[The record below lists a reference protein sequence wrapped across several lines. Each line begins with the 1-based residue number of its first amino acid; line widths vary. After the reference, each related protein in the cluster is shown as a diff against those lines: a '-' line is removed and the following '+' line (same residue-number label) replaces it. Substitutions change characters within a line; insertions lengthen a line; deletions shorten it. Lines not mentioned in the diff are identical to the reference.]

1 MILPTFGASIGFR
14 WHLGISNK
22 HRENVGSTMP
32 CVSIGRCLCKKDSKV
47 APTKSSFWSMELEGN
62 FINRMIGLNGNQQF
76 FISWEM
82 LISLRWWKAVWAC
95 CGVLLGDSEFK
106 LLVDGCDAHS
116 IYLEDGFISGH
127 AYHGDWRMTHAV
139 QWVSSTSMRLNFV
152 FQHLGYFCHEVRS
165 SISMT
170 DALAKQGV
178 GKSLSLRGS
187 CYVIDVVGWRIWC
200 SYTVCQECCIV
211 YEFFSLIIFFRYQLK
226 K

>member
-1 MILPTFGASIGFR
+1 MEI
-14 WHLGISNK
+14 
-22 HRENVGSTMP
+22 
-32 CVSIGRCLCKKDSKV
+32 
-47 APTKSSFWSMELEGN
+47 SSFLFLEK
-62 FINRMIGLNGNQQF
+62 
-76 FISWEM
+76 W

-95 CGVLLGDSEFK
+95 CGVLLGYSVFK

-127 AYHGDWRMTHAV
+127 PYHGDWRMTHAV
-139 QWVSSTSMRLNFV
+139 QWVSTSLSRSWGVSSTSMRLNFV

-211 YEFFSLIIFFRYQLK
+211 YEFFSLIIFFRYHLK